1 MTITTIAILTT
12 ESSWFLPYAK
22 ELTESL
28 YQNYYHVK
36 LFYNHEDIP
45 DTYDIIFILSYF
57 RIIPQEYLD
66 KHYHN
71 LVVHESDLPQ
81 GKGWSPLF
89 WQVLE
94 GKNRIPIVLFE
105 AGGLVDSGD
114 IYFKD
119 YIELEG
125 HELNQ
130 EIRHKQAIKTIELC
144 KRFLGEYKNLK
155 PVKQKGKETIY
166 PKRTFL
172 DSELDIDKSIKEQ
185 FDLLRTCDNENYPG
199 YFYHR
204 GHKYILKIEKGVDSN
219 ENSQS

>member
-1 MTITTIAILTT
+1 MNIKSIAILTT

-36 LFYNHEDIP
+36 LFYNHEGIP
-45 DTYDIIFILSYF
+45 DTYDIVFILSYF
-57 RIIPQEYLD
+57 RIIPQEYLNR
-66 KHYHN
+66 HYHN
-71 LVVHESDLPQ
+71 LVIHESDLPQ

-89 WQVLE
+89 WQILE

-130 EIRHKQAIKTIELC
+130 EIRHKQATKTIDLC

-155 PVKQKGKETIY
+155 PAKQKGKETIY

-172 DSELDIDKSIKEQ
+172 DSELDIDKNIKEQ
-185 FDLLRTCDNENYPG
+185 FDLLRICDNENYPG
-199 YFYHR
+199 YFYYM